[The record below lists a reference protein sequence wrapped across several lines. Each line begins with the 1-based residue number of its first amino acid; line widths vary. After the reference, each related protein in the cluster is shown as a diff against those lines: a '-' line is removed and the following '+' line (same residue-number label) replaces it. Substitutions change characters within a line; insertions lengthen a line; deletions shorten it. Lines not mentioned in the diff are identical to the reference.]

1 MDTDV
6 VVIAIIAQS
15 LHLNEMWVAFGIGKI
30 IRYIA
35 IHVIRNSQMWL
46 QGSVPWK
53 VHMQNVRASLHLS
66 WGVATEITH
75 CQGVHEAM
83 NKQSM

>member
-1 MDTDV
+1 MDHTDV

-15 LHLNEMWVAFGIGKI
+15 LHLNEMWVVLGIDKI

-35 IHVIRNSQMWL
+35 IHVISNSKMWL

-53 VHMQNVRASLHLS
+53 VHVQNERASLHLFLCLR
-66 WGVATEITH
+66 WGL
-75 CQGVHEAM
+75 QL
-83 NKQSM
+83 K